1 MIAFE
6 INPNTPDIRFLVSL
20 SDGRTVIQDNIP
32 GVKSA
37 WLRLKDF
44 LHENPDITMT
54 CIRLQAPG
62 GHDIAMPSGQKGYCY
77 GNRQHR
83 VIPGGQSTYMGIGYY
98 DGTKAA
104 FRWFNITNFSSSFVE
119 EKTKEK
125 AGFFLIENHEK

>member
-6 INPNTPDIRFLVSL
+6 INGNTPNIRFLASL

-37 WLRLKDF
+37 WVRLKDF
-44 LHENPDITMT
+44 LDENPSIKIT
-54 CIRLQAPG
+54 CVRLQAPG
-62 GHDIAMPSGQKGYCY
+62 GHDIAMPNGQKGYCF

-83 VIPGGQSTYMGIGYY
+83 VYPGGQSTYVGIGYY
-98 DGTKAA
+98 DGKMAA
-104 FRWFNITNFSSSFVE
+104 FRWFNINDFSSNFAE

-125 AGFFLIENHEK
+125 AGFFLIENNEG